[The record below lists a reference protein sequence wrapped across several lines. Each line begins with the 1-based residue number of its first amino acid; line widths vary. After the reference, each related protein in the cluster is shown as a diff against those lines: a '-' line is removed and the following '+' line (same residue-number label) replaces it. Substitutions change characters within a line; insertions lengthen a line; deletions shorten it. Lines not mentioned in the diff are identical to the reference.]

1 METEHANLL
10 MRETSPLTDIDAEEE
25 RDRLKSELK
34 TRDQELERARREL
47 NEIRGQ
53 TVSSGTYGFDMDR
66 PSSPAFHTYAF

>member
-1 METEHANLL
+1 

-34 TRDQELERARREL
+34 TRDQELERVRREL
-47 NEIRGQ
+47 NEVRGQ
-53 TVSSGTYGFDMDR
+53 TVSSGTHDFDMDR